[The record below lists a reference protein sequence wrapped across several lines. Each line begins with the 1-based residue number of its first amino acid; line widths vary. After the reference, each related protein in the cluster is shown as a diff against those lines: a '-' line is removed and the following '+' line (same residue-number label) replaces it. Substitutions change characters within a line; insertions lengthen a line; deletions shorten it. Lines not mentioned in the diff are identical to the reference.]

1 MRNSIFFFSI
11 FLLLFS
17 FPCLFAQQGACKPFT
32 LQGTTQW
39 PNGTTIYLQY
49 AATLTKFVT
58 DSCKVVN
65 QSFYFK
71 GCIAEPV
78 MATCSIGPVM
88 NAVASNEYCDIFLSP
103 ASMHLTI
110 PLNNIYN
117 HAHLTGSTE
126 DSILSAFKVLNS
138 YYDVLQKPLRDS
150 MLFYQKAIQKAVQES
165 NTKLVATYRLLL
177 QQFQE
182 KVHLYNRQEKSADS
196 LFIVQHPFSYF
207 TLSWLA
213 SANNDWMPLTTL
225 EKMYASYSD
234 TLKNSKN
241 GKIIALNIANEKKFA
256 VGNTVPD
263 FTITDVKGN
272 TIHLAAYKQQQY
284 VLLEFGASYCL
295 PCREIEPHLKNIDS
309 RYHNQIT
316 ILSIST
322 EESAADW
329 HRWVEHANL
338 PWIQIFDQLVIKND
352 GGQLQKIGDAY
363 QIVTIPSMLL
373 LDKQG
378 CIVAK
383 YGGYYTSPIAYI
395 PELKQQ
401 LHAIFEY

>member
-1 MRNSIFFFSI
+1 MRKSIFFFSP

-17 FPCLFAQQGACKPFT
+17 FPCLFAQQGACKSFT

-78 MATCSIGPVM
+78 MASCSIGPVM
-88 NAVASNEYCDIFLSP
+88 NAIASNEYCDIFLSP
-103 ASMHLTI
+103 ATMHLTL
-110 PLNNIYN
+110 PKNNVYYN
-117 HAHLTGSTE
+117 AHLTGSEE
-126 DSILSAFKVLNS
+126 DSIFNAYRRIEARYKALL
-138 YYDVLQKPLRDS
+138 KPLRDS
-150 MLFYQKAIQKAVQES
+150 ILFYQQIIQKAAHEN
-165 NTKLVATYRLLL
+165 NTSLIAVYRSLL
-177 QQFQE
+177 QQLQE
-182 KVHLYNRQEKSADS
+182 RVHLFNRSEKTDDS
-196 LFIVQHPFSYF
+196 LFILQHPFSYF
-207 TLSWLA
+207 ILSWLA
-213 SANNDWMPLTTL
+213 SAKNDWMPLATI
-225 EKMYASYSD
+225 EKMYASFPD
-234 TLKNSKN
+234 DLKKSKN
-241 GKIIALNIANEKKFA
+241 GKMIAQYIANEKKFA

-295 PCREIEPHLKNIDS
+295 PCRQIEPYLKNIDS
-309 RYHNQIT
+309 LYRNHLAI
-316 ILSIST
+316 ISIST

-338 PWIQIFDQLVIKND
+338 PWIQIFDQPVIKKD

-395 PELKQQ
+395 PALKQQ

>member
-1 MRNSIFFFSI
+1 MRKSIFFFFP

-126 DSILSAFKVLNS
+126 DSILSAFKVMNA
-138 YYDVLQKPLRDS
+138 YYSALLKPLRDS
-150 MLFYQKAIQKAVQES
+150 ILFYQQIIQKAAHEN
-165 NTKLVATYRLLL
+165 NTSLIAVYRSLL
-177 QQFQE
+177 QQLQE
-182 KVHLYNRQEKSADS
+182 RVHLFNRSEKTDDS
-196 LFIVQHPFSYF
+196 LFILQHPFSYF
-207 TLSWLA
+207 ILSWLA
-213 SANNDWMPLTTL
+213 SAKNDWMPLATI
-225 EKMYASYSD
+225 EKMYASFPD
-234 TLKNSKN
+234 DLKKSKN
-241 GKIIALNIANEKKFA
+241 GKMIAQYIANEKKFA

-295 PCREIEPHLKNIDS
+295 PCRQIEPYLKNIDS
-309 RYHNQIT
+309 LYRNHLAI
-316 ILSIST
+316 ISIST

-338 PWIQIFDQLVIKND
+338 PWIQIFDQPVIKKD

-395 PELKQQ
+395 PALKQQ

>member
-11 FLLLFS
+11 LLLFS
-17 FPCLFAQQGACKPFT
+17 FPCLFAQQNACKPFT
-32 LQGTTQW
+32 IQGTTEW
-39 PNGTTIYLQY
+39 PNGTIIYLQY

-65 QSFYFK
+65 HSFYFK

-126 DSILSAFKVLNS
+126 DSILSAFKVMNA
-138 YYDVLQKPLRDS
+138 YYSALQKPLRDS
-150 MLFYQKAIQKAVQES
+150 MLYYQKTIQKAFQEN
-165 NTKLVATYRLLL
+165 NTIQVAACKSL
-177 QQFQE
+177 QQAIQE
-182 KVHLYNRQEKSADS
+182 KMNLYNSKQKSADS
-196 LFIVQHPFSYF
+196 LFILQNPFSYF

-213 SANNDWMPLTTL
+213 SSNNDWIPLTTL
-225 EKMYASYSD
+225 EKMYAAYPD
-234 TLKNSKN
+234 ALKNSKN
-241 GKIIALNIANEKKFA
+241 GKIIAQNIANEKKFA

-272 TIHLAAYKQQQY
+272 TIHLAAYQQQQY

-295 PCREIEPHLKNIDS
+295 PCRQIEPYLKKVDS
-309 RYHNQIT
+309 LYRNHVT
-316 ILSIST
+316 IISIST

-338 PWIQIFDQLVIKND
+338 PWIQIFDQPVIKKV

-383 YGGYYTSPIAYI
+383 YGGYYTSPTAYI
-395 PELKQQ
+395 PALKQQ
-401 LHAIFEY
+401 LHDIFGD